1 MPRRLKKMIVNLALA
16 FFVMVIL
23 LIFGEIGAGI
33 LVRKGIGQQHQIS
46 GQTDDLI
53 IPSSNPELSY
63 VFCPYYINNA
73 GDTATNR
80 FGFRD
85 YDWSE
90 AEIEQSFVILNL
102 GDSITFGSNV
112 DSLRDVYSKVL
123 ESLLQRKYPDK
134 HCIVFNAGI
143 GGYNLWQERALL
155 HELHKKIH
163 VNMVIL
169 GFCLN
174 DSSPMF
180 YVREDIKGAVVKVP
194 GKVNSFSE
202 IFSRK
207 FINRLKLYVMFR
219 EAVKSMQRRY
229 PKLFPCS
236 MLWHN
241 LLIKQ
246 SSWNDL
252 KLTLLEIKESLAQDN
267 IPLVV
272 VIFPYRHQL
281 ELNAADNL
289 IQNDLSQ
296 FCRQHEIRCL
306 DLFSFFKAKK
316 DSIRWDAEGI
326 HPDASG
332 HRLAGKTIYKFL
344 IEENLI
350 PDRNQE
356 EVL

>member
-1 MPRRLKKMIVNLALA
+1 MTRKLKKIILNLALA
-16 FFVMVIL
+16 FFVIVVL
-23 LIFGEIGAGI
+23 LILGEIGAGL
-33 LVRKGIGQQHQIS
+33 LVNKGIGQHHQIS
-46 GQTDDLI
+46 GQADDLVI
-53 IPSSNPELSY
+53 SSPNPELSY
-63 VFCPYYINNA
+63 VFRPYYVNNA

-80 FGFRD
+80 FGFHD
-85 YDWSE
+85 YDRSE
-90 AEIEQSFVILNL
+90 AEIDQSFVILNL

-112 DSLRDVYSKVL
+112 DSLGNVYAKVL
-123 ESLLQRKYPDK
+123 ESLLQQKFHDSHY
-134 HCIVFNAGI
+134 IVFNAGI
-143 GGYNLWQERALL
+143 GGYNIWQERALL
-155 HELHKKIH
+155 QELREKIP
-163 VNMVIL
+163 VNMAIL

-194 GKVNSFSE
+194 GKINSFSE

-229 PKLFPCS
+229 PKLFPSS

-241 LLIKQ
+241 LLVKQ
-246 SSWNDL
+246 ISWKNL
-252 KLTLLEIKESLAQDN
+252 KLTLLEMKKKLAHDD
-267 IPLVV
+267 IPFIV

-281 ELNAADNL
+281 ELNASDNL

-296 FCRQHEIRCL
+296 FCQQHGIRCL
-306 DLFSFFKAKK
+306 DLFSYFKAKK
-316 DSIRWDAEGI
+316 DSICWDSEGI
-326 HPDASG
+326 HPDEYG
-332 HRLAGKTIYKFL
+332 HKIAGQTIYEFL

-350 PDRNQE
+350 PKRNQQ